1 MMEALTLTSQ
11 TSELS
16 VPVFPQL
23 ALQGTTTP
31 VTLEASKDLTMKTTH
46 MGAYTMESQ
55 SVVTLLVRIGRYFQ
69 MKEI

>member
-11 TSELS
+11 TNELS

-31 VTLEASKDLTMKTTH
+31 ETQEASKDLTMKTTH
-46 MGAYTMESQ
+46 MEAHTMESQ